1 MSTPAAPVE
10 DTFELTPG
18 LRRAAVT
25 LVSLGKE
32 HAAKVLAHME
42 PEEVAA
48 LSKAVLVVGAIPEN
62 EVRATLVDLADSMG
76 QLSNLTAPNEA
87 WLTETLTQALGPD
100 RGREVLADITRPAP
114 FAWTATADPDAFARV
129 LEEEKPGT
137 VAVALAHVTPELG
150 AALFKRLSKE
160 QQVAVASRVAT
171 LDGLTESVVREID
184 AALFEQVGQA
194 HTEPRVDLDGVD
206 KIVSL
211 LSRST
216 RATSD
221 AVLAELAKADPVMA
235 GKVKEALF
243 TFDDVLALD
252 SRAVQRVL
260 NDVSPRTLAVAIFGA
275 TQQTIDAVFAN
286 LPERKAV
293 ILREEVADATTV
305 RPADVRAARS
315 EVVAKALEME
325 AAGTIVINFGVDDE
339 DA

>member
-1 MSTPAAPVE
+1 MSAAA
-10 DTFELTPG
+10 TTSTQELTPG

-42 PEEVAA
+42 PDEVAA
-48 LSKAVLVVGAIPEN
+48 LSKAVLVVGAIRET
-62 EVRATLVDLADSMG
+62 EVRSTLVELADSMG
-76 QLSNLTAPNEA
+76 QLSNLTAPNAA
-87 WLTETLTQALGPD
+87 WLTETLTPALGAE
-100 RGREVLADITRPAP
+100 RGNAVLADITRPAP

-137 VAVALAHVTPELG
+137 VAVALAHVSPDLG
-150 AALFKRLSKE
+150 AALFKRLSKD

-171 LDGLTESVVREID
+171 LDGLTESVIREID

-194 HTEPRVDLDGVD
+194 HQAPRVDLDGVE
-206 KIVSL
+206 KIVGL

-216 RATSD
+216 RSTSD
-221 AVLAELAKADPVMA
+221 AVLADLAKADPAMA
-235 GKVKEALF
+235 AKVKEALF
-243 TFDDVLALD
+243 TFDDVLGLD

-260 NDVSPRTLAVAIFGA
+260 NDVNMRTLAVAIFGA

-286 LPERKAV
+286 LPERKSV

-305 RPADVRAARS
+305 RPADVRAART
-315 EVVAKALEME
+315 EVVTKALEME
-325 AAGTIVINFGVDDE
+325 AAGTIVIDFGADDE